1 MQQVTP
7 EDMQQL
13 QTSNYNVLRRWPG
26 RRCCSTSMRAAWTQ
40 MERNTWTC
48 LKNWNLINDPKEQG
62 PVVFVWWDSLMTTT
76 YADEFAQSKL
86 PLVWPDESSLLD
98 GMKHDSAFMFADDI
112 TTPSREN
119 DSDCINKAFS
129 KAVITLKGI
138 EKSNHLEWT
147 SYKSSAIRH
156 LLRIPALSRMDLYS
170 GGGENIINA
179 HKKFTGPSWRMVVEM
194 TAGINALWRLPEGK
208 AGTRAVNTTT
218 ILSMTGWQENII
230 SYYSCHK
237 RQ

>member
-1 MQQVTP
+1 
-7 EDMQQL
+7 
-13 QTSNYNVLRRWPG
+13 
-26 RRCCSTSMRAAWTQ
+26 
-40 MERNTWTC
+40 
-48 LKNWNLINDPKEQG
+48 
-62 PVVFVWWDSLMTTT
+62 MTTT

-170 GGGENIINA
+170 GGGEYNQCPQEIHRPKLAYGGRNDC
-179 HKKFTGPSWRMVVEM
+179 RYQR
-194 TAGINALWRLPEGK
+194 LWRLPGGQSGNPGSKYYDDFIDDWLAGK
-208 AGTRAVNTTT
+208 YYKLLFV
-218 ILSMTGWQENII
+218 SQEAIAQEKNLKGKITF
-230 SYYSCHK
+230 SKS
-237 RQ
+237 